1 MKTMSSARRG
11 ALLLTLIGAL
21 VGCSSMFAYTNDK
34 LAPAKASGAQI
45 APQAGPGYPVYSG
58 NPGCFERPGPWE
70 DRIDHIL
77 ALTLSGGGSR
87 AAVFSAAVMLELQ
100 DVGALDSVDLISSV
114 SGGSLPGSDVWP
126 QPRP

>member
-1 MKTMSSARRG
+1 LA
-11 ALLLTLIGAL
+11 APA
-21 VGCSSMFAYTNDK
+21 CFAYTNDK